1 MSAPTVAVLRAEDRA
16 TPLANAL
23 LKAGA
28 VPVLCP
34 LIAHELP
41 EPGTETAVIR
51 EGLARLAEGAFSWVA
66 FTSVTTVSALL
77 AIAAHAAD
85 EGSSG
90 AASQGGS
97 QAHTGEETAFEPASL
112 ADASFAGAAAAGTE
126 THAAAADPASGAG
139 QEHVPGSTAPLL
151 QVAPRT
157 KVAAVGKATARAL
170 RAAGVRVD
178 LIPSAEHSARGLLA
192 DWPAVEDTAF
202 AAVWL
207 PAADLASPK
216 LRDGLL
222 ELGWRPEDAVA
233 YRTVPAPAR
242 PELALATAVR
252 GANTP
257 EALPGAARM
266 LPDDLADALS
276 CGLLDAAVLTSPS
289 TARRVAQLLDG
300 RASATGYIAIG
311 PRTADEATG
320 LGLRI
325 DAISASTDPVG
336 LADAL
341 AARDTVVHER
351 NPQ

>member
-16 TPLANAL
+16 APLAKAL
-23 LKAGA
+23 LTAGA

-41 EPGTETAVIR
+41 QAGAETSVIR
-51 EGLARLAEGAFSWVA
+51 EGLLRLAEGAFSWVA
-66 FTSVTTVSALL
+66 FTSVTTVTALL
-77 AIAAHAAD
+77 ALAESAD
-85 EGSSG
+85 
-90 AASQGGS
+90 
-97 QAHTGEETAFEPASL
+97 
-112 ADASFAGAAAAGTE
+112 DASPAVAAGVGGDAAQFTDANQVAGAGGPDDA
-126 THAAAADPASGAG
+126 
-139 QEHVPGSTAPLL
+139 TAPNGVEREVSSLGDSARL
-151 QVAPRT
+151 RVAPRT

-178 LIPSAEHSARGLLA
+178 LIPTGEHSARGLLA
-192 DWPAVEDTAF
+192 AWPAVEDTAF

-207 PAADLASPK
+207 PAADKASAA
-216 LRDGLL
+216 LRDGLM
-222 ELGWRPEDAVA
+222 ELGWRPESALA
-233 YRTVPAPAR
+233 YRTVPAPAH
-242 PELALATAVR
+242 PERALATAVR
-252 GANTP
+252 GEDEP
-257 EALPGAARM
+257 EVLPGAARM

-311 PRTADEATG
+311 PRTAEEATA

-325 DAISASTDPVG
+325 DAIAASTDPVG

-351 NPQ
+351 NQL

>member
-16 TPLANAL
+16 APLAKAL
-23 LKAGA
+23 LTAGA

-41 EPGTETAVIR
+41 QAGAETSVIR
-51 EGLARLAEGAFSWVA
+51 EGLLRLAEGAFSWVA
-66 FTSVTTVSALL
+66 FTSVTTVTALL
-77 AIAAHAAD
+77 ALAESADDASPAGGAGEGGDAA
-85 EGSSG
+85 
-90 AASQGGS
+90 Q
-97 QAHTGEETAFEPASL
+97 F
-112 ADASFAGAAAAGTE
+112 ADAGQFTDAGQVAGAGGPDDA
-126 THAAAADPASGAG
+126 
-139 QEHVPGSTAPLL
+139 TAPNGVEREVSSLGDSARL
-151 QVAPRT
+151 RVAPRT

-178 LIPSAEHSARGLLA
+178 LIPTGEHSARGLLA
-192 DWPAVEDTAF
+192 AWPAVEDTAF

-207 PAADLASPK
+207 PAADKASAA
-216 LRDGLL
+216 LRDGLM
-222 ELGWRPEDAVA
+222 ELGWRPESALA
-233 YRTVPAPAR
+233 YRTVPAPAH
-242 PELALATAVR
+242 PERALATAVR
-252 GANTP
+252 GEDEP
-257 EALPGAARM
+257 EVLPGAARM

-311 PRTADEATG
+311 PRTAEEATA

-325 DAISASTDPVG
+325 DAIAASTDPVG